1 MTTHATCKLW
11 PLEPTILKGTGEPF
25 FFSNIVSYVFAI
37 KPVVKNGLRSFPR
50 HNALRATYCYNFK
63 GQNRL
68 SLQRIY
74 VSFNTLLAKNE
85 QNEVVFAPTFSLL
98 TPVSWKP
105 IVASNF
111 LQVYD

>member
-1 MTTHATCKLW
+1 M
-11 PLEPTILKGTGEPF
+11 
-25 FFSNIVSYVFAI
+25 
-37 KPVVKNGLRSFPR
+37 KNGLRSFPR

-68 SLQRIY
+68 SLLLIY
-74 VSFNTLLAKNE
+74 VSFDTSLAKNE
-85 QNEVVFAPTFSLL
+85 QNEVVFAPTFHFKLPL
-98 TPVSWKP
+98 VGKP